1 MTSSPAERTHHDN
14 SLPLLYQGMLTAI
27 VRIQSGRQPI
37 VDADAFQKR
46 MESLLAEIGSEA
58 LKLGVLN
65 ENVEDANYAVLAFLD
80 ETIQRSRDPDRSHW
94 TPMATSATAQ
104 RLTRGTFFERLNK
117 IQGRPDSPDLADL
130 LEVYCLCLLL
140 GYEGS
145 NSSAKSRTTGD
156 LLMRIH
162 RIRGAGQD
170 LFPGGLTPTLEPV
183 MERDGLP
190 PPRQSAIWTWLASIC
205 FILACLSWAVLN
217 LMQWAEARAIV
228 REVTSR

>member
-1 MTSSPAERTHHDN
+1 VTSSPAERTHHGN

-80 ETIQRSRDPDRSHW
+80 ETIQRSQDPDRSHW

-104 RLTRGTFFERLNK
+104 RPTRDTFFERLNK

-145 NSSAKSRTTGD
+145 NSSAKTPAGD

-162 RIRGAGQD
+162 RIRGGEQD
-170 LFPGGLTPTLEPV
+170 LFPSGLKPTVEPG
-183 MERDGLP
+183 MERAALP
-190 PPRQSAIWTWLASIC
+190 PPRQSGIWTWLASIC
-205 FILACLSWAVLN
+205 LILVCLSWAVLS
-217 LMQWAEARAIV
+217 LLQRAEARAII

>member
-14 SLPLLYQGMLTAI
+14 SLPLLYQGLLTAI

-46 MESLLAEIGSEA
+46 MESLLAEIESEA
-58 LKLGVLN
+58 IKLGVRN
-65 ENVEDANYAVLAFLD
+65 ENVEDANCAVLAFLD
-80 ETIQRSRDPDRSHW
+80 ETIQRSQDPNRSHW
-94 TPMATSATAQ
+94 FPMSTRATAQ
-104 RLTRGTFFERLNK
+104 WATGDAFFDRLNK
-117 IQGRPDSPDLADL
+117 IHGRPDSPDLADL

-140 GYEGS
+140 GYEGPK
-145 NSSAKSRTTGD
+145 SSARIPAGD

-162 RIRGAGQD
+162 RIRGTGQE
-170 LFPGGLTPTLEPV
+170 LFPGGLNPPAEPA
-183 MERDGLP
+183 MERAELP
-190 PPRQSAIWTWLASIC
+190 PLWQSGMWTWLASIC

-217 LMQWAEARAIV
+217 LLQRAEARAIV